1 MRRCSFALRRHFS
14 SDRLKRGDRVF
25 GFEVVRTERVEEKNL
40 ECVELRHV
48 KTGAK
53 HLHVGCDDSNN
64 TFAVA
69 FLTVPSDSTGVAH
82 ILEHTALCGSERYPV
97 RDPFFNM
104 IKRSLNTFMN
114 AFTGADYTMYPFS
127 SQVCLFRVVV
137 LEIYPSPFSFL

>member
-1 MRRCSFALRRHFS
+1 MRRFGFVGRRWFATELW
-14 SDRLKRGDRVF
+14 KRGDRVC

-40 ECVELRHV
+40 ECVELRHMA
-48 KTGAK
+48 TGAR

-64 TFAVA
+64 TFAVS

-82 ILEHTALCGSERYPV
+82 ILEHTALCGSKKYPV

-127 SQVCLFRVVV
+127 SQVWENLLF
-137 LEIYPSPFSFL
+137 FF